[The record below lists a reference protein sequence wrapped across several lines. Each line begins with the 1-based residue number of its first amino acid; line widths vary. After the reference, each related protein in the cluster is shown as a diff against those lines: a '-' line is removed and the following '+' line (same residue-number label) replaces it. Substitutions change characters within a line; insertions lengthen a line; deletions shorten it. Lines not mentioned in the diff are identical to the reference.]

1 MKKISIAERPDW
13 RATAE
18 REGFAFHT
26 IDGERYW
33 DERGYYLFT
42 EEQVTRDLEAPT
54 QELHQMCLDA
64 VARVVDSEELL
75 TRLAIPEAFFDL
87 VRSSWREGHA
97 HLYGRFDFA
106 YDGSG
111 PAKMYEINADTPTSL
126 MEAGAFQLLWL
137 EEQLERG
144 VLPAQATQFNSIA
157 EDLVRAFAAFAGKE
171 PGASPFWF
179 AAMSGSLED
188 RGTTDFMRRMAAHV
202 GIDARHIDI
211 EDIGLDE
218 SGRFVDLEG
227 RWIERLFKLH
237 AWEHIFHED
246 FGRYVAA
253 SGTRFV
259 EPAWKAILSNKGI
272 LPLLWEFNKGHPN
285 LLPAHV
291 DQDPRKP
298 LPKGWVRKPY
308 FSREGANIEM
318 RTPGDE
324 LIAVDGPYTDAPYI
338 LQAYSPLPRFGDSY
352 TLVGSWVI
360 GDLASGIGIRED
372 DSLITKDTSR
382 FLPHVVID

>member
-1 MKKISIAERPDW
+1 MKRISIQERPDW
-13 RATAE
+13 RATVE
-18 REGFAFHT
+18 REGFNFHT

-33 DERGYYLFT
+33 DERAYYLFT

-64 VARVVDSEELL
+64 VARVVQSEELL

-87 VRSSWREGHA
+87 VRSSWQDGDP

-126 MEAGAFQLLWL
+126 MEAGAVQLLWL
-137 EEQLERG
+137 EEQMARG
-144 VLPAQATQFNSIA
+144 VLPARATQFNSIA
-157 EDLVRAFAAFAGKE
+157 EDLVRAFAAM
-171 PGASPFWF
+171 PGIGPFYF
-179 AAMSGSLED
+179 SAISGSVED
-188 RGTTDFMRRMAAHV
+188 RGTTDFLRRMAAHV

-211 EDIGLDE
+211 EDIGLDGD
-218 SGRFVDLEG
+218 GRFVDLQG
-227 RWIERLFKLH
+227 NWIGRLFKLH
-237 AWEHIFHED
+237 AWEHIFHEA
-246 FGRYVAA
+246 FGQHVPA
-253 SGTRFV
+253 SGTQFV

-272 LPLLWEFNKGHPN
+272 LPLLWQFNEGHPN
-285 LLPAHV
+285 LLPSFI
-291 DQDPRKP
+291 DTDPGKP
-298 LPKGWVRKPY
+298 LPVGWVRKPY

-318 RTPGDE
+318 RTPADQV
-324 LIAVDGPYTDAPYI
+324 IAVDGPYTDAPYI
-338 LQAYSPLPRFGDSY
+338 LQQYSPLPRFGDSY

>member
-1 MKKISIAERPDW
+1 MKKISVEERPDW
-13 RATAE
+13 RVTAE
-18 REGFAFHT
+18 REGFNFHT

-64 VARVVDSEELL
+64 VARVVESEELL
-75 TRLAIPEAFFDL
+75 SRLAIPEAFFDL
-87 VRSSWREGHA
+87 VRSSWRRREP
-97 HLYGRFDFA
+97 HLYARFDFA
-106 YDGSG
+106 YAGSG

-137 EEQLERG
+137 EEQIERG
-144 VLPAQATQFNSIA
+144 VLPERATQFNAIA
-157 EDLVRAFAAFAGKE
+157 EDLVRAFAAFPRKA
-171 PGASPFWF
+171 PFYF
-179 AAMSGSLED
+179 SAMSGSAED

-202 GIDARHIDI
+202 GIDARHIDV
-211 EDIGLDE
+211 EDIGLDGE
-218 SGRFVDLEG
+218 GRFVDLEG
-227 RWIERLFKLH
+227 QRIERLFKLH
-237 AWEHIFHED
+237 AWEHIFHEA
-246 FGRYVAA
+246 FGQHVAA
-253 SGTRFV
+253 SGTQFV

-272 LPLLWEFNKGHPN
+272 LPLLWEFNRGHPN
-285 LLPAHV
+285 LLPARM
-291 DQDPRKP
+291 DPDPRAP

-318 RTPGDE
+318 RTPSNE

-338 LQAYSPLPRFGDSY
+338 LQQYSPLPKFGDSY
-352 TLVGSWVI
+352 TLIGSWVI
-360 GDLASGIGIRED
+360 GDIASGIGIRED
-372 DSLITKDTSR
+372 DSLITKDSSR